1 MAPVIQMSSV
11 VLASGNRGKIAEFSD
26 ALAPLGWH
34 IVPQGTL
41 GITDVEETGLT
52 FVENALLKARHAAT
66 CSGQPALADD
76 SGLVV
81 PALNGAP
88 GIYSSRY
95 SGQGDLSNNEKLLQD
110 MADLSGAARR
120 AFFIAVVVFLRHE
133 QDPTPIIATGRW
145 WGHIAHDLSG
155 DGGFGYDPLFQ
166 PDDCEHRAAALSVAI
181 KNQLSHRGQAIK
193 ALLAELSRD

>member
-1 MAPVIQMSSV
+1 MQKTPI

-26 ALAPLGWH
+26 ALASLGWN
-34 IVPQGTL
+34 IVPQGAL
-41 GITDVEETGLT
+41 GITDVDETGLT
-52 FVENALLKARHAAT
+52 FVENALLKARHAAR
-66 CSGQPALADD
+66 CSNQPSLADD

-95 SGQGDLSNNEKLLQD
+95 SGQGDVGNNEKLLQD
-110 MADLSGAARR
+110 MTHLKGSERR
-120 AFFIAVVVFLRHE
+120 AFFIAVVAFLRHE
-133 QDPTPIIATGRW
+133 HDPTPIIATGRW

-166 PDDCEHRAAALSVAI
+166 PDDSPHRAAALSI
-181 KNQLSHRGQAIK
+181 ELKNQLSHRGKAIK
-193 ALLAELSRD
+193 ALTTALSRD